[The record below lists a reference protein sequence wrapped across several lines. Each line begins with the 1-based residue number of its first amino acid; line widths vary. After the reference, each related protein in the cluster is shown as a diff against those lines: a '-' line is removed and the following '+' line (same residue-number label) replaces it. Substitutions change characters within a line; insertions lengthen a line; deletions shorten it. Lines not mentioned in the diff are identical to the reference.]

1 MLKVTKLSDAMLSN
15 LIQKVIN
22 LNVEFCHMMDIML
35 YVDILSGVML
45 NVVMLINNIFSVVE
59 LSVIILNVVAAF
71 FE

>member
-1 MLKVTKLSDAMLSN
+1 MLSN

-35 YVDILSGVML
+35 HVDVLSGVML
-45 NVVMLINNIFSVVE
+45 NVVMLINYILSVFM